1 MAPALESIL
10 NSKFVDTIIKITVP
24 VLIGVSGYF
33 FSFILDT
40 SSRFA
45 AIESSRFT
53 RADGET
59 LREKMNTHDTQIS
72 VLEANQNR
80 VISTL
85 DKSIDNQLAIMQN
98 LAELKA
104 ITQRL
109 DKNNP

>member
-10 NSKFVDTIIKITVP
+10 NSKIVDTLIKVTVP
-24 VLIGVSGYF
+24 VLIGVAGYF

-45 AIESSRFT
+45 AIEGNRFT
-53 RADGET
+53 QKDGET
-59 LREKMNTHDTQIS
+59 LREKMNQHDTQIS
-72 VLEANQNR
+72 VLQANQNR